1 MHLHSWSRISL
12 ASKAAAARAPNS
24 LFDKLFDKR
33 VILIIISSGTMP
45 AGDGGRGGAHRGGA
59 RGGARGGGS
68 NRGRGMVAS
77 GQFTVGDI
85 KKMDDDFDFAA
96 TTASFDKLAV
106 KEEAKQVAQLHSPP
120 ISVLA
125 PSRT

>member
-1 MHLHSWSRISL
+1 MT
-12 ASKAAAARAPNS
+12 
-24 LFDKLFDKR
+24 
-33 VILIIISSGTMP
+33 SGD
-45 AGDGGRGGAHRGGA
+45 AGRGGAHRGGA
-59 RGGARGGGS
+59 RGGARGGSS

-106 KEEAKQVAQLHSPP
+106 KEEAKQAVPDINLGYDKKSSFFDN
-120 ISVLA
+120 ISCESSA
-125 PSRT
+125 GADRGGGYNRADEKKRDMETFGTTSAGIRRWG